1 MALYKAMNLSH
12 LFDIHKDIVNF
23 TEVSIFRNTLHPVR
37 HLSGEREVNPQAP
50 RATCVSAHN
59 NNCYYNCKSA

>member
-23 TEVSIFRNTLHPVR
+23 TEVSIFHNTLHPAC
-37 HLSGEREVNPQAP
+37 HSSGERECVNPKHHVP
-50 RATCVSAHN
+50 LV
-59 NNCYYNCKSA
+59 